1 MQPES
6 GKEAGIG
13 GGGTG
18 GGGGATGVAL
28 LPSRETP
35 STLSFSFLLLISYV
49 LLKSFSFLT
58 TPGFPFFFCWLRA
71 WYLGGLIVGG
81 EGYFWNQYMYIFVVG
96 NIIYR
101 KTDKYLVHIIRYKY
115 SFPRTDNKH
124 CLLKYL
130 PIYIVSTFQRFSFF
144 HSE

>member
-1 MQPES
+1 MQPESGKEAGIGGGGTGRGGGGGGGMQPES

-71 WYLGGLIVGG
+71 WYLVGLIVGG
-81 EGYFWNQYMYIFVVG
+81 EGYFWNQICIFLL
-96 NIIYR
+96 
-101 KTDKYLVHIIRYKY
+101 LVI
-115 SFPRTDNKH
+115 
-124 CLLKYL
+124 
-130 PIYIVSTFQRFSFF
+130 
-144 HSE
+144 